1 MKPDKMSV
9 HEART
14 ACLAI
19 GAEVKAEMA
28 AKGIGDPDVV
38 DAEVHRRWEIKCHKK
53 YPRGLESLAPKRSDK
68 PHVPVVAKR
77 SDKPHVP
84 VVAKRSDKPHV
95 PVVAVDDIEEDIEPS
110 IEELGMPTVET

>member
-68 PHVPVVAKR
+68 PHVPVVA
-77 SDKPHVP
+77 
-84 VVAKRSDKPHV
+84 
-95 PVVAVDDIEEDIEPS
+95 VDDIEEDIEPS